1 MSLSAAPSLSLVEAK
16 VFHGRKGRVRNAFTY
31 RTDFVLA
38 RVDQPLGNAP
48 RLLSLRGFGLW
59 SLRGRHYGDGSQSL
73 NARAEEVLRISCLDD
88 EGAQVWLLTQP
99 ACLGYSFNPVSFWFV
114 LDRSGALR
122 AVVSEVNNTSG
133 DRHCYLSRRND
144 RGAIVPSDVIPATKH
159 FYVSPFQPVDG
170 GYRFQFNAGQEQV
183 SVRIFYDSDSDD
195 GLSTSLTGN
204 IRPLTNK
211 ALALSFLRLPFGPAR
226 VMALILWQ
234 ALRLKL
240 KGARYRSRPS
250 PPVADVT
257 S

>member
-1 MSLSAAPSLSLVEAK
+1 MNLAPLSLVEAT

-31 RTDFVLA
+31 RTDFLLA
-38 RVDQPLGNAP
+38 RVDTPIRQAP

-59 SLRGRHYGDGSQSL
+59 SLRGKHYGDGRQSL
-73 NARAEEVLRISCLDD
+73 HDRAQEVLRIPEIAGDA
-88 EGAQVWLLTQP
+88 AQVWLLTQP

-114 LDRSGALR
+114 LDASGALR

-133 DRHCYLSRRND
+133 DRHAYLSRRQD

-159 FYVSPFQPVDG
+159 FYVSPFQPIDG
-170 GYRFQFNAGQEQV
+170 GYRFQFSLAEDQV

-195 GLSTSLTGN
+195 GLSTSLAGN

-226 VMALILWQ
+226 VMVLILWQ

-240 KGARYRSRPS
+240 KGARYRSRTP